1 MSFAAPFVLVLG
13 VVLLAVVATVYAVH
27 QRRRAR
33 AAQAFAAPHL
43 FASVTPR
50 RPGWRRHIPMAAFAL
65 AIALLLVA
73 AAKPQTTV
81 AVPVEHASIMLMSD
95 VSGSMGAQDVR
106 PSRVLPPRRAAPTV
120 LRGGSQQ
127 GKLRRLAVQPT
138 PHPPPAP
145 PAPRH

>member
-50 RPGWRRHIPMAAFAL
+50 RPGWGAHIAMAAFSP

-95 VSGSMGAQDVR
+95 VSGSMEAQDVK
-106 PSRVLPPRRAAPTV
+106 PSPLV
-120 LRGGSQQ
+120 
-127 GKLRRLAVQPT
+127 
-138 PHPPPAP
+138 
-145 PAPRH
+145 APRGAATTFALR